1 MKPRRALFSCS
12 DKTGIVELAKE
23 LSASGCEI
31 VATGNTAKVLETGG
45 LKVVQVETLTGL
57 PESFQGRMK
66 TLSFHICAG
75 ILYRRGDASDER
87 DFKELKIPAIDV
99 VVVNFY
105 PFEKTL
111 EKLGGA
117 VGYGPSELI
126 EQIDIGGP
134 TLVRAA
140 SKNAESVL
148 VLTEPSQ
155 YEQVIRELKDSKAIS
170 RETMQAAAKNSWD
183 HVAHYDVAIS
193 DALGSAKNALR
204 YGENPHQKA
213 WVSVSDDSPIEWN
226 AKLTATEISYNNI
239 LDTSHAYELMNELV
253 QEFPGYTGV
262 VIVKHNNP
270 CGVSLIKK
278 SEKEAQK
285 TALEL
290 AWAGDPVSAF
300 GGVLVFSDPIT
311 ESTATFL
318 SERFVELVAAPGIKK
333 DSPELLQILKK
344 RKNLK
349 ALSIK
354 RFEFSSKNQ
363 TVTIPGGTLTQSVD
377 TCVGEVIKS
386 VTKLSF
392 PENKMRLAQFGIKI
406 TKQLKSNAI
415 ALVKE
420 FENGFQLMG
429 TGQGQPNRIEA
440 LKWLAIPRALSTL
453 ERSGGKMAELVM
465 VSDAFFPFRD
475 TVDTC
480 SELGIKLIIQPGGSI
495 KDAESI
501 AACDEHGIAM
511 GFTGKRHFKH

>member
-278 SEKEAQK
+278 
-285 TALEL
+285 
-290 AWAGDPVSAF
+290 
-300 GGVLVFSDPIT
+300 
-311 ESTATFL
+311 
-318 SERFVELVAAPGIKK
+318 
-333 DSPELLQILKK
+333 
-344 RKNLK
+344 
-349 ALSIK
+349 
-354 RFEFSSKNQ
+354 
-363 TVTIPGGTLTQSVD
+363 
-377 TCVGEVIKS
+377 
-386 VTKLSF
+386 
-392 PENKMRLAQFGIKI
+392 
-406 TKQLKSNAI
+406 
-415 ALVKE
+415 
-420 FENGFQLMG
+420 
-429 TGQGQPNRIEA
+429 
-440 LKWLAIPRALSTL
+440 
-453 ERSGGKMAELVM
+453 
-465 VSDAFFPFRD
+465 
-475 TVDTC
+475 
-480 SELGIKLIIQPGGSI
+480 
-495 KDAESI
+495 
-501 AACDEHGIAM
+501 
-511 GFTGKRHFKH
+511 